1 MVRLRQQL
9 CRTSLP
15 VRVVVGVARVRAE
28 VASHGPAVP
37 PQARRRPWWLARSAP
52 RPAWRVRLA
61 PSPRPAVASSV
72 PAHQIAMPVS
82 ARRWHPCRN
91 ALYQLQ
97 RLEVQFVDLG
107 TSHVTCGLTVLLGAA
122 VDQGRALFAQT
133 THCKGWAGAIAQ
145 QPLQGGAVV
154 CFDAHPR
161 VHREPAL
168 PPRCRFIWSTMAQ

>member
-1 MVRLRQQL
+1 MCLRPCGCRRLGRGWARMTQRHHPRCALARGGWIGPRHDLLGRL
-9 CRTSLP
+9 CRCRQRHRRSP
-15 VRVVVGVARVRAE
+15 ERRVR
-28 VASHGPAVP
+28 SQHTK
-37 PQARRRPWWLARSAP
+37 
-52 RPAWRVRLA
+52 
-61 PSPRPAVASSV
+61 
-72 PAHQIAMPVS
+72 IAMPMD

-107 TSHVTCGLTVLLGAA
+107 TSPVTCGLTALLGAA